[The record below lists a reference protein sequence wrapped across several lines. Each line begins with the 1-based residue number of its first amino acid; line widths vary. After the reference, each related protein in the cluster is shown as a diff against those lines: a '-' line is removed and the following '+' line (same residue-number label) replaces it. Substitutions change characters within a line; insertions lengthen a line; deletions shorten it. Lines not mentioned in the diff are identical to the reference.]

1 MSESFG
7 GYFLA
12 SPKCVECCHYHTC
25 FEFGQ
30 RLGQTSY
37 TLLSCGSFET
47 IKKCSNC
54 VSKDDCYTMDQQMIY
69 NLNERYCTKYQSISR
84 ESDNEIE
91 TRRLLLM
98 SENYKED
105 TSMGCKSTK
114 INDYTKASTEFDDVS
129 HPSHYTKGRKYE
141 PRLVIEDW
149 GLGFYLGNVVKY
161 ISRAGRKGDAV
172 EDLKKAR
179 QYLDWE
185 IEKLENS

>member
-1 MSESFG
+1 
-7 GYFLA
+7 
-12 SPKCVECCHYHTC
+12 
-25 FEFGQ
+25 
-30 RLGQTSY
+30 
-37 TLLSCGSFET
+37 
-47 IKKCSNC
+47 
-54 VSKDDCYTMDQQMIY
+54 MIF
-69 NLNERYCTKYQSISR
+69 NLDERYCTKYQSISR
-84 ESDNEIE
+84 EGDNEIE
-91 TRRLLLM
+91 TRRLLQVG
-98 SENYKED
+98 ENCNDCISKED

-114 INDYTKASTEFDDVS
+114 NYDKEENENISAYDDVS
-129 HPSHYTKGRKYE
+129 HPSHYTAGRKYE